1 MMRKRFMS
9 SVQETFYFTGIC
21 FIKAKI
27 LIIHGDRLSKDKRML
42 IENLFYTLSNEAQ
55 YLESRQDGVSPDVIE
70 SKRNTVI
77 VPDKFKADVE
87 ALENYIGRNLE
98 NGLCIKVDLA
108 ELLTVIP
115 RERKRADAY
124 NTLRRF
130 LKNEFGV
137 DLIINK
143 KKQNDYE

>member
-1 MMRKRFMS
+1 M
-9 SVQETFYFTGIC
+9 I
-21 FIKAKI
+21 
-27 LIIHGDRLSKDKRML
+27 
-42 IENLFYTLSNEAQ
+42 IENLFYTLSSEIE
-55 YLESRQDGVSPDVIE
+55 YPESRQDCVSPDVIE

-77 VPDKFKADVE
+77 VPEKFKADVE
-87 ALENYIGRNLE
+87 ALEKYIGRNLE

>member
-1 MMRKRFMS
+1 
-9 SVQETFYFTGIC
+9 
-21 FIKAKI
+21 
-27 LIIHGDRLSKDKRML
+27 ML
-42 IENLFYTLSNEAQ
+42 IENLFYTLSNEVK
-55 YLESRQDGVSPDVIE
+55 YLESRQDCVSPDVIE
-70 SKRNTVI
+70 SKGNTVI
-77 VPDKFKADVE
+77 VPEKFKADVE
-87 ALENYIGRNLE
+87 ALERYIGRNLE

>member
-1 MMRKRFMS
+1 MIIKNLMS
-9 SVQETFYFTGIC
+9 
-21 FIKAKI
+21 
-27 LIIHGDRLSKDKRML
+27 
-42 IENLFYTLSNEAQ
+42 LFSGEVKYP
-55 YLESRQDGVSPDVIE
+55 ESRQDCVSPDVIE
-70 SKRNTVI
+70 RKRNTVI

-87 ALENYIGRNLE
+87 ALEKYIGHSLE
-98 NGLCIKVDLA
+98 TGLCIKVDLA

-137 DLIINK
+137 ELLINSRKGGEDENRI
-143 KKQNDYE
+143 KKQ